1 MILIYIQKLLAIVSL
16 IAGIIVTFSET
27 PITEGVKGQMILTL
41 EGILLIAVSVGW
53 LSLIGWEEEKFE
65 TR

>member
-1 MILIYIQKLLAIVSL
+1 MILIYIQRLLAIASL

-27 PITEGVKGQMILTL
+27 PITEGIGSQMMLTL

-53 LSLIGWEEEKFE
+53 LYLIGWEEEKYE